1 MMRESEDARE
11 ELQQRLI
18 QYAADLKEDTLL
30 KEKYQNSL
38 LEEIAQLNAEIQDL
52 KRQMSA

>member
-11 ELQQRLI
+11 ELQQRLL

-52 KRQMSA
+52 KR